1 MRPLGHLG
9 ISGPH
14 TPDYKLYTLNEELY
28 DALSERGENI
38 LESAKKDFMGKYYN
52 PPLPTLDELQKK
64 LDEQISRSERLV
76 VLKAPKE
83 ILQGE
88 NRITMRVYKEIENK
102 NYGSLNDPVYKAY
115 LEAYCKKEW
124 EWNTSKEK
132 EKLLGEIYAYN
143 EAEYTKIKLEEESSQ

>member
-1 MRPLGHLG
+1 MRPLEHLG
-9 ISGPH
+9 IGGQH
-14 TPDYKLYTLNEELY
+14 TPDYELYTLNEALY
-28 DALSERGENI
+28 DALSERGEDI
-38 LESAKKDFMGKYYN
+38 LESAREKFMGNYYL

-64 LDEQISRSERLV
+64 LNEQVSRCEKLAA
-76 VLKAPKE
+76 LKAPKE
-83 ILQGE
+83 ILQNE
-88 NRITMRVYKEIENK
+88 NKTTLRVYKDIENK

-115 LEAYCKKEW
+115 LEAYCKKEQ